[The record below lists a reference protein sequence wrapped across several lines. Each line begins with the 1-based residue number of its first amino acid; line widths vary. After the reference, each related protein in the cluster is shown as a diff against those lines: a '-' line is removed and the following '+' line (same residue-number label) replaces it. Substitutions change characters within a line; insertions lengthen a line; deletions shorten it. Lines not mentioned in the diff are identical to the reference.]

1 MKYLLDT
8 NICIYIIKRKPAH
21 VLARF
26 QAETIGDIGISSI
39 TVAEMQ
45 YGIAKSQF
53 PERNRE
59 ALEKFLTPL
68 LILDFDM
75 GAALAYGELRVFLE
89 KQGTPIGAYD
99 LLLAAQAKALDII
112 LVTNNL
118 HEFERIPGLKVENW
132 VGA

>member
-8 NICIYIIKRKPAH
+8 NICVYIIKQKPAQ
-21 VLARF
+21 VLERF
-26 QAETIGDIGISSI
+26 QEQTIGDISISAI

-53 PERNRE
+53 PERNRA

-68 LILDFDM
+68 IILDFDIR
-75 GAALAYGELRVFLE
+75 AALAYGELRSSLE

-99 LLLAAQAKALDII
+99 LLLAAQARALDII